1 MNELEIIYYM
11 DIKTDEVLPL
21 IQKKG
26 TVNSSKFMLD
36 TLNRVFAICGD
47 GIDNRQDNKVIFLNG
62 YYIDLLKS
70 GYSAKNME
78 RLLREAYYNAQ
89 SIFVMDALMEQIEIL
104 QNVSRIYNEDKN
116 VVGLKEFF
124 MMPAIQERVN
134 KKQLKRSRM
143 TR

>member
-1 MNELEIIYYM
+1 MNKLEIIYYM
-11 DIKTDEVLPL
+11 DMKTDEVLPL

-36 TLNRVFAICGD
+36 TLNSVFAIFGD
-47 GIDNRQDNKVIFLNG
+47 GTDNRQDNKVIFLNG

-70 GYSAKNME
+70 GCSAKNME

-124 MMPAIQERVN
+124 MMPTVQKNVKEYY
-134 KKQLKRSRM
+134 
-143 TR
+143 TRKLRR

>member
-1 MNELEIIYYM
+1 MDKLEIVYYM

-36 TLNRVFAICGD
+36 TLNSVFAIFGD
-47 GIDNRQDNKVIFLNG
+47 GIDNRQDNKVVFLNG
-62 YYIDLLKS
+62 YYIDLLRS
-70 GYSAKNME
+70 GYSSLGME
-78 RLLREAYYNAQ
+78 RLLREAYHNTQ
-89 SIFVMDALMEQIEIL
+89 SIFVMDALMDQIEIL
-104 QNVSRIYNEDKN
+104 QNVSKVYNEDKA

-124 MMPAIQERVN
+124 MMPTVQEHVKR
-134 KKQLKRSRM
+134 KQLKKPRI